1 MMKKR
6 RTILKMIKL
15 FAVIVLSVV
24 LSGCIPDPTPGPAG
38 SKTLACTD
46 ENYMYSFHYTGDIT
60 WDNGKYTFMD
70 ADTNKVRNVYNF
82 ACYEV
87 QE

>member
-1 MMKKR
+1 M
-6 RTILKMIKL
+6 KMIKVVG
-15 FAVIVLSVV
+15 AVLLALAVA
-24 LSGCIPDPTPGPAG
+24 GCSPSPAGPPG
-38 SKTLACTD
+38 SKTLTCTD
-46 ENYMYSFHYTGDIT
+46 SNYMYSFHYIGEIT

-70 ADTNKVRNVYNF
+70 ADSNKVRNVYNY